1 MSGMWAQ
8 VSQPQFWI
16 AALQIIW
23 INILLSGD
31 NAVVIAMA
39 CRDLPPRQ
47 RRWGMIIGAGVS
59 STLLIVF
66 TSVVTALMALPY
78 LRLISACALLW
89 IAIKLVAPAPHDG
102 EEAVA
107 VRSLRRAVRIIV
119 VADIVMSLDNVVAV
133 AAVAQ
138 GRYVLLGLSLAVS
151 IPVVYGGSAIVMSLI
166 GRFPIIVWAGGAL
179 LGFVAGELFVGDPA
193 VASHLSAAALVDIDI
208 NFAISEAARHF
219 KHQFSLDLAD
229 MAFGTLG
236 ACLVIL
242 VGLLWRRRTTEDG
255 RRTTD
260 DRRQTTERD

>member
-1 MSGMWAQ
+1 MWAQ
-8 VSQPQFWI
+8 FSQPQFWV

-47 RRWGMIIGAGVS
+47 RRWGMIMGAGVS

-78 LRLISACALLW
+78 LRLISAGALLW
-89 IAIKLVAPAPHDG
+89 IAIKLVGPTPH
-102 EEAVA
+102 EEESVA
-107 VRSLRRAVRIIV
+107 VESLRRAVRIIV
-119 VADIVMSLDNVVAV
+119 VADIIMSLDNVVAV

-151 IPVVYGGSAIVMSLI
+151 IPVVYGGSAIVLSLL

-179 LGFVAGELFVGDPA
+179 LGFVAGELFVSDPV
-193 VASHLSAAALVDIDI
+193 VASRLSATAILGIDA
-208 NFAISEAARHF
+208 NSAISEAAARFRHWM
-219 KHQFSLDLAD
+219 SLDLAD
-229 MAFGTLG
+229 LAFGTLG

-242 VGLLWRRRTTEDG
+242 VGLVWRGHRTGDG
-255 RRTTD
+255 GQSR
-260 DRRQTTERD
+260 